1 MEYDTAIRK
10 KVPFVGIIGNDQ
22 AWGQT
27 RVVQQM
33 MYGNTPAADLGD
45 TPYDRMVEALGGY
58 GERVEKPSEIRPA
71 LERAFG
77 SGVPACVNVPID
89 SSLVQR
95 APYL

>member
-1 MEYDTAIRK
+1 MSIERLRYDK
-10 KVPFVGIIGNDQ
+10 
-22 AWGQT
+22 
-27 RVVQQM
+27 
-33 MYGNTPAADLGD
+33 
-45 TPYDRMVEALGGY
+45 MVEALGGY